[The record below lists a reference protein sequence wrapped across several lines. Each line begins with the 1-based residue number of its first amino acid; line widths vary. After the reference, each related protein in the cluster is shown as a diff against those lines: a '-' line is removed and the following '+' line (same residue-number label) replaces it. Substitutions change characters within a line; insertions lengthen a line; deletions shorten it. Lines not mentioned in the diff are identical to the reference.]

1 MTKRVLSVL
10 CVIDHLGAGGAQ
22 RQMAALACALK
33 RAGHSVE
40 VFVYFPDERF
50 FRHLIDACG
59 IKVHE
64 FSKGGGFSLSLL
76 KALSGLIRRQIFDV
90 VLSYLNTP
98 NVYLELS
105 RLTVRGPRLVV
116 SERSSHHADRS
127 RFGAAVRRRLHM
139 LADHVV
145 TNSHAQAKWLLGKPW
160 LDGKVSCIYNG
171 LDLDAFDPQPLPQIN
186 GDGLS
191 LLGVGRVGLEKNQLN
206 LIQAMCLL
214 QDNGRPVPHVAW
226 AGRFDGSWQGRAY
239 LARIHELLAKRPDV
253 AARWNWLGERNDIAQ
268 LLAEHHALIHPSS
281 YEGLPNV
288 VCEAMAA
295 ARPVLVSRVCDHP
308 VLVEEGQRGF
318 LFDPADPSAIAQA
331 IDRFGSLPHSERLVL
346 ARNARAHAHEN
357 LGVLAMA
364 SAYEALFNRLL
375 DYPLRHAST

>member
-1 MTKRVLSVL
+1 MTKPLLSIL
-10 CVIDHLGAGGAQ
+10 CVIDHLGSGGAQ

-33 RAGHSVE
+33 RGGHSVE
-40 VFVYFPDERF
+40 VFLYFPNERF
-50 FRHLIDACG
+50 FRKSIDACG
-59 IKVHE
+59 IMVHE
-64 FSKGGGFSLSLL
+64 FSKGRGFSLGVL
-76 KALSGLIRRQIFDV
+76 KALSGLIRRQMFDV

-98 NVYLELS
+98 NVYVELS
-105 RLTVRGPRLVV
+105 RLIARGPKLVV

-171 LDLDAFDPQPLPQIN
+171 LDLHSFDPQPLPETN
-186 GDGLS
+186 EAGLT
-191 LLGVGRVGLEKNQLN
+191 LLGVGRVGPEKNQLN

-214 QDNGRPVPHVAW
+214 QDNGRPVPHVSW
-226 AGRFDGSWQGRAY
+226 AGRLDGSSRGQVY
-239 LARIHELLAKRPDV
+239 FARIQELLAKRPDV
-253 AARWNWLGERNDIAQ
+253 AARWSWLGERSDIAQ
-268 LLAEHHALIHPSS
+268 LLAEHQALIHPSL

-318 LFDPADPSAIAQA
+318 LFDPADPRAIAQA

-346 ARNARAHAHEN
+346 ARNARAHADEN
-357 LGVLAMA
+357 LGVSAMA
-364 SAYEALFNRLL
+364 SAYEALFIRLL
-375 DYPLRHAST
+375 DDPLRHVST